1 MRRETRSLPKL
12 LGNNVDGVRTIRFHR
27 KRSLR
32 WRKLYSATTFESSAP
47 LASAAPQEQVHVDP
61 EDFTAQVACGA
72 RQIARTIRFRSHGG
86 FCRRK
91 IIEENKIREFQCRMN
106 SSFDMRTNVWKSYQ
120 TLRLR
125 VVAQFEDDATKKTN
139 SPRPPR

>member
-1 MRRETRSLPKL
+1 MPQCGARQEACPNCLVTTLMACAQSDSIER
-12 LGNNVDGVRTIRFHR
+12 GRFVG
-27 KRSLR
+27 
-32 WRKLYSATTFESSAP
+32 ESSTVRRP
-47 LASAAPQEQVHVDP
+47 SQEQVHVDP